1 MNNLINLLY
10 LTISILYLKEIFL
23 MDLNLKKSMD
33 QLYVSAFEYAYNL
46 PLYFLKGIILG
57 AQKIEFDIAKDILAN
72 KKAKLE
78 QSEKD
83 FFTPATLLKAL

>member
-1 MNNLINLLY
+1 
-10 LTISILYLKEIFL
+10 
-23 MDLNLKKSMD
+23 MD
-33 QLYVSAFEYAYNL
+33 QLYTSVFEHAYNI

-57 AQKIEFDIAKDILAN
+57 VQKIEFDIAKDILTK

-78 QSEKD
+78 QTEKE